1 MAICN
6 GESLTSPS
14 AGVCLRNLWSAV
26 VPFAFVGLAL
36 LSFTPPARVLLRAAS
51 KPFTNFLPLHE
62 AEALISG
69 DDSAGEDEETV
80 PPPWRTLVLSTV
92 SLIECL
98 LWVGVACYSLIVNP
112 QNAVNGVEDLFIATT
127 WLYAALRLVFKP
139 TATVPYDLLVLFG
152 LHFVLGIVTF
162 FGHLYDNYVYALP
175 MPHSTLVVTEVVNL
189 FAIAGVLTVVVN
201 MPLGI
206 PSKQVKK
213 DTIVRNQCSISSA
226 LMYRQDYN

>member
-1 MAICN
+1 MAACS
-6 GESLTSPS
+6 GASLTSFS
-14 AGVCLRNLWSAV
+14 VDACVRNLWSAV

-36 LSFTPPARVLLRAAS
+36 LSFTHPARVLLRAAS

-62 AEALISG
+62 AEALIFG
-69 DDSAGEDEETV
+69 DDSAGEEEEIAA
-80 PPPWRTLVLSTV
+80 PLWRTLVLSAV
-92 SLIECL
+92 SLVECL
-98 LWVGVACYSLIVNP
+98 LWVGVACYSLIDNP
-112 QNAVNGVEDLFIATT
+112 QDIWNGIGDILIAST
-127 WLYAALRLVFKP
+127 WFYATLRLVIKP

-175 MPHSTLVVTEVVNL
+175 MPHWALVATEVVNL
-189 FAIAGVLTVVVN
+189 FVIAGVLTIVVN

-213 DTIVRNQCSISSA
+213 EAIVRVPFS
-226 LMYRQDYN
+226 